1 MCNFYI
7 HSGAKNE
14 QKAVAFENEPR
25 KFQMVVEVPYG
36 AFGHFGYICLPFV
49 VTFVT
54 TDYMAMEITK
64 ILVLEKSNLK
74 KAKNRIK

>member
-1 MCNFYI
+1 MTADC
-7 HSGAKNE
+7 G
-14 QKAVAFENEPR
+14 
-25 KFQMVVEVPYG
+25 QMAADESRLKVERLKVG
-36 AFGHFGYICLPFV
+36 HLFGHFGYICLPFV